1 MPHPITTPYEEARA
15 LLLAAAE
22 AGIPELEHLL
32 LSMRLAGFWRL
43 IRPARLTCKANIPQF
58 DGYADH
64 ADYLAAHPDHLFDII
79 GTARA
84 GHPFEGKAE
93 PGQAVQVF
101 TGAVMPD
108 GPDCVLMHED
118 CRISADGVICGKQLK
133 TGTNMRPAGENLA
146 RGELVAEQGT
156 RLSAAD
162 IGQLAAAGCAEVP
175 VFRPLHVG
183 LISTGDEL
191 VEAGDARLT
200 GQIFDNRPM
209 LAALCRQ
216 TGIRLTDFGIV
227 KDNRASLTAAYQT
240 ALEECDVIISSGGA
254 SDGIEDHTQGAMQD
268 VGAEPVF
275 WRLAMKPGRPMA
287 AGRRGQQMMFCL
299 PGNPVAAFVCFR
311 LLVSPVL
318 DRLAGAAVRLPLS
331 LMVASGFAHKKQ
343 AGRAEFLRAHLTLS
357 PDGQQQACLHGRK
370 GAGVISSLTGADGL
384 VEIPSSATALAPV
397 DRSVSIRFMRSH
409 YEYPVFC
416 LDA

>member
-1 MPHPITTPYEEARA
+1 MPHPVTTPYEKARA

-22 AGIPELEHLL
+22 N
-32 LSMRLAGFWRL
+32 RT
-43 IRPARLTCKANIPQF
+43 PARDQVPLSAALGQVLAADLTSPFNLPQTDNAAV
-58 DGYADH
+58 DGYAVH
-64 ADYLAAHPDHLFDII
+64 ADYLAAHPDHLFNII

-84 GHPFEGKAE
+84 GHPFDGSAA

-101 TGAVMPD
+101 TGAVMPQ

-118 CRISADGVICGKQLK
+118 CQISAEGVICGKLLK
-133 TGTNMRPAGENLA
+133 PGTNMRPAGENLA
-146 RGELVAEQGT
+146 TGELVAEQGT

-162 IGQLAAAGCAEVP
+162 IGQLAAAGFAEIP

-191 VEAGDARLT
+191 VEAGRDRIT
-200 GQIFDNRPM
+200 GQIFDSNRPM

-216 TGIRLTDFGIV
+216 TGVRLTDFGIV

-268 VGAEPVF
+268 SGAEPVF

-287 AGRRGQQMMFCL
+287 AGLRAQQMIFCL

-343 AGRAEFLRAHLTLS
+343 AGRAEFLRARLETAA
-357 PDGQQQACLHGRK
+357 DGAQQAVLHGRK

-384 VEIPSSATALAPV
+384 VEIPFSATALVPGQPV
-397 DRSVSIRFMRSH
+397 RF
-409 YEYPVFC
+409 YPFHEVA
-416 LDA
+416 L

>member
-1 MPHPITTPYEEARA
+1 MPHPVTTPYEKARA

-22 AGIPELEHLL
+22 N
-32 LSMRLAGFWRL
+32 RT
-43 IRPARLTCKANIPQF
+43 PARDQVPLSAALGQVLAADLTSPFNLPQTDNAAV
-58 DGYADH
+58 DGYAVH
-64 ADYLAAHPDHLFDII
+64 ADYLAAHPDHLFNII

-101 TGAVMPD
+101 TGAVMPQ

-118 CRISADGVICGKQLK
+118 CQISAEGVICGKLLK
-133 TGTNMRPAGENLA
+133 PGTNMRPAGENLA
-146 RGELVAEQGT
+146 TGELVAEQGT

-162 IGQLAAAGCAEVP
+162 IGQLAAAGFAEIP

-191 VEAGDARLT
+191 VEAGRDRIT
-200 GQIFDNRPM
+200 GQIFDSNRPM

-216 TGIRLTDFGIV
+216 TGVRLTDFGIV

-268 VGAEPVF
+268 SGAEPVF

-287 AGRRGQQMMFCL
+287 AGLRAQQMIFCL

-331 LMVASGFAHKKQ
+331 LLVASGFAHKKQ
-343 AGRAEFLRAHLTLS
+343 AGRAEFLRARLETAA
-357 PDGQQQACLHGRK
+357 DGSQQAVLHGRK

-384 VEIPSSATALAPV
+384 VEIPFSATALVPGQPV
-397 DRSVSIRFMRSH
+397 RF
-409 YEYPVFC
+409 YPFHEVA
-416 LDA
+416 L

>member
-1 MPHPITTPYEEARA
+1 MPHPLTTPYEEARA

-22 AGIPELEHLL
+22 AGIPELEHLP
-32 LSMRLAGFWRL
+32 LSDALGRVLAADQTSPFNL
-43 IRPARLTCKANIPQF
+43 PQTDNAAV
-58 DGYADH
+58 DGYAIH

-200 GQIFDNRPM
+200 GQIFDSNRPM

-216 TGIRLTDFGIV
+216 TGVRLTDFGIV

-268 VGAEPVF
+268 IGAEPVF

-343 AGRAEFLRAHLTLS
+343 AGRAEFAGS
-357 PDGQQQACLHGRK
+357 PDPQPRWPATGLPAWAKRRRCDLVIDRGRR
-370 GAGVISSLTGADGL
+370 GL
-384 VEIPSSATALAPV
+384 VEIPFSATALALGQPV
-397 DRSVSIRFMRSH
+397 RFYPF
-409 YEYPVFC
+409 YEVA
-416 LDA
+416 L

>member
-1 MPHPITTPYEEARA
+1 MPHPLTTPYEEARA

-22 AGIPELEHLL
+22 AGIPELEHLP
-32 LSMRLAGFWRL
+32 LSDALGRVLAVDQTSPFNL
-43 IRPARLTCKANIPQF
+43 PQTDNAAV
-58 DGYADH
+58 DGYAVH
-64 ADYLAAHPDHLFDII
+64 AAFLAAHPDHLFDII

-183 LISTGDEL
+183 VISTGDEL

-200 GQIFDNRPM
+200 GQIFDSNRPM

-216 TGIRLTDFGIV
+216 TGVRLTDFGIV

-268 VGAEPVF
+268 IGAEPVF

-357 PDGQQQACLHGRK
+357 LDGQQQACLHGRK
-370 GAGVISSLTGADGL
+370 GAGVLSSLTGADGL
-384 VEIPSSATALAPV
+384 VEIPFSATALAPGQPV
-397 DRSVSIRFMRSH
+397 RFYPF
-409 YEYPVFC
+409 YEVA
-416 LDA
+416 L

>member
-1 MPHPITTPYEEARA
+1 MPHPVTTPYEKARA

-22 AGIPELEHLL
+22 N
-32 LSMRLAGFWRL
+32 RT
-43 IRPARLTCKANIPQF
+43 PAREQVPLSAALGQVLAADLTSPFNLPQTDNAAV
-58 DGYADH
+58 DGYAVH
-64 ADYLAAHPDHLFDII
+64 ADYLAAHPDHLFNII

-101 TGAVMPD
+101 TGAVMPQ

-118 CRISADGVICGKQLK
+118 CQISAEGVICGKLLK
-133 TGTNMRPAGENLA
+133 PGTNMRPAGENLA
-146 RGELVAEQGT
+146 TGELVAEQGT

-162 IGQLAAAGCAEVP
+162 IGQLAAAGFAEIP

-191 VEAGDARLT
+191 VEAGRDRIT
-200 GQIFDNRPM
+200 GQIFDSNRPM

-216 TGIRLTDFGIV
+216 TGVRLTDFGIV

-268 VGAEPVF
+268 SGAEPVF

-287 AGRRGQQMMFCL
+287 AGLRAQQMIFCL

-331 LMVASGFAHKKQ
+331 LLVASGFAHKKQ
-343 AGRAEFLRAHLTLS
+343 AGRAEFLRARLETAA
-357 PDGQQQACLHGRK
+357 DGSQQAVLHGRK

-384 VEIPSSATALAPV
+384 VEIPFSATALVPGQPV
-397 DRSVSIRFMRSH
+397 RF
-409 YEYPVFC
+409 YPFHEVA
-416 LDA
+416 L

>member
-1 MPHPITTPYEEARA
+1 M
-15 LLLAAAE
+15 
-22 AGIPELEHLL
+22 
-32 LSMRLAGFWRL
+32 
-43 IRPARLTCKANIPQF
+43 
-58 DGYADH
+58 
-64 ADYLAAHPDHLFDII
+64 
-79 GTARA
+79 
-84 GHPFEGKAE
+84 
-93 PGQAVQVF
+93 
-101 TGAVMPD
+101 
-108 GPDCVLMHED
+108 
-118 CRISADGVICGKQLK
+118 
-133 TGTNMRPAGENLA
+133 
-146 RGELVAEQGT
+146 
-156 RLSAAD
+156 
-162 IGQLAAAGCAEVP
+162 
-175 VFRPLHVG
+175 FRPLHVG
-183 LISTGDEL
+183 VISTGDEL

-200 GQIFDNRPM
+200 GQIFDSNRPM

-216 TGIRLTDFGIV
+216 TGVRLTDFGIV
-227 KDNRASLTAAYQT
+227 KDNRTSLTAAYQT

-268 VGAEPVF
+268 IGAEPVF

-384 VEIPSSATALAPV
+384 VEIPFSATALAPGQPV
-397 DRSVSIRFMRSH
+397 RFYPF
-409 YEYPVFC
+409 YEVA
-416 LDA
+416 L

>member
-1 MPHPITTPYEEARA
+1 MPHPVTTPYEKARA

-22 AGIPELEHLL
+22 N
-32 LSMRLAGFWRL
+32 RT
-43 IRPARLTCKANIPQF
+43 PAREQVPLSAALGQVLAADLTSPFNLPQTDNAAV
-58 DGYADH
+58 DGYAVH
-64 ADYLAAHPDHLFDII
+64 ADYLAAHPDHLFNII

-93 PGQAVQVF
+93 PGQVVQVF
-101 TGAVMPD
+101 TGAVMPQ

-118 CRISADGVICGKQLK
+118 CQISAEGVICGKLLK
-133 TGTNMRPAGENLA
+133 PGTNMRPAGENLA
-146 RGELVAEQGT
+146 TGELVAEQGT

-162 IGQLAAAGCAEVP
+162 IGQLAAAGFAEIP

-191 VEAGDARLT
+191 VEAGRDRIT
-200 GQIFDNRPM
+200 GQIFDSNRPM

-216 TGIRLTDFGIV
+216 TGVRLTDFGIV

-268 VGAEPVF
+268 SGAEPVF

-287 AGRRGQQMMFCL
+287 AGLRAQQMIFCL

-331 LMVASGFAHKKQ
+331 LLVASGFAHKKQ
-343 AGRAEFLRAHLTLS
+343 AGRAEFLRARLETAA
-357 PDGQQQACLHGRK
+357 DGSQQAVLHGRK

-384 VEIPSSATALAPV
+384 VEIPFSATALVPGQPV
-397 DRSVSIRFMRSH
+397 RF
-409 YEYPVFC
+409 YPFHEVA
-416 LDA
+416 L

>member
-1 MPHPITTPYEEARA
+1 MPHPVTTPYEKARA

-22 AGIPELEHLL
+22 N
-32 LSMRLAGFWRL
+32 RT
-43 IRPARLTCKANIPQF
+43 PAREQVPLSAALGQVLAADLTSPFNLPQTDNAAV
-58 DGYADH
+58 DGYAVH
-64 ADYLAAHPDHLFDII
+64 ADYLAAHPDHLFNII

-101 TGAVMPD
+101 TGAVMPQ

-118 CRISADGVICGKQLK
+118 CQISAEGVICGKLLK
-133 TGTNMRPAGENLA
+133 PGTNMRPAGENLA
-146 RGELVAEQGT
+146 TGELVAEQGT

-162 IGQLAAAGCAEVP
+162 IGQLAAAGFAEIP

-191 VEAGDARLT
+191 VEAGRDRIT
-200 GQIFDNRPM
+200 GQIFDSNRPM

-216 TGIRLTDFGIV
+216 TGVRLTDFGIV

-268 VGAEPVF
+268 SGAEPVF

-287 AGRRGQQMMFCL
+287 AGLRAQQMIFCL

-343 AGRAEFLRAHLTLS
+343 AGRAEFLRARLETAA
-357 PDGQQQACLHGRK
+357 DGSQQAVLHGRK

-384 VEIPSSATALAPV
+384 VEIPFSATALVPGQPV
-397 DRSVSIRFMRSH
+397 RF
-409 YEYPVFC
+409 YPFHEVA
-416 LDA
+416 L

>member
-1 MPHPITTPYEEARA
+1 MPHPVTTPYEKARA

-22 AGIPELEHLL
+22 N
-32 LSMRLAGFWRL
+32 RT
-43 IRPARLTCKANIPQF
+43 PARDQVPLSAALGQVLAADLTSPFNLPQTDNAAV
-58 DGYADH
+58 DGYAVH
-64 ADYLAAHPDHLFDII
+64 ADYLAAHPDHLFNII

-101 TGAVMPD
+101 TGAVMPQ

-118 CRISADGVICGKQLK
+118 CQISAEGVICGKLLK
-133 TGTNMRPAGENLA
+133 PGTNMRPAGENLA
-146 RGELVAEQGT
+146 TGELVAEQGT

-162 IGQLAAAGCAEVP
+162 IGQLAAAGFAEIP

-191 VEAGDARLT
+191 VEAGRDRIT
-200 GQIFDNRPM
+200 GQIFDSNRPM

-216 TGIRLTDFGIV
+216 TGVRLTDFGIV

-268 VGAEPVF
+268 SGAEPVF

-287 AGRRGQQMMFCL
+287 AGLRAQQMIFCL

-343 AGRAEFLRAHLTLS
+343 AGRAEFLRARLETAA
-357 PDGQQQACLHGRK
+357 DGAQQAVLHGRK

-384 VEIPSSATALAPV
+384 VEIPFSATALVPGQPV
-397 DRSVSIRFMRSH
+397 RF
-409 YEYPVFC
+409 YPFHEVA
-416 LDA
+416 L